1 MIINSPWDWGHNDM
15 KLGTKHVIYQI
26 LFRKRIHMVAGM
38 KVSYFAECVFY
49 GPEHNAKGRPQHAEF

>member
-1 MIINSPWDWGHNDM
+1 M

>member
-1 MIINSPWDWGHNDM
+1 M

-38 KVSYFAECVFY
+38 KVSYLAGKRVFY